1 MIKFLCYSVMCR
13 TNSSVSIIVE
23 SDDHDIALTAARI
36 HHHQLGN
43 TLTCVHLSDARVCI
57 LKSIQLKHKLGI
69 IHTATCKCELR
80 SYHFKKKNR
89 GKKFSFFSHNTS
101 NFKQVVQSRT
111 EPRDSFTSRRFILL
125 PCSKSFVVGFYSCI

>member
-1 MIKFLCYSVMCR
+1 MCR

-80 SYHFKKKNR
+80 SDHFKKKKIGEKNSLFFLIILQILNEL
-89 GKKFSFFSHNTS
+89 FSQEQNQGIVLH
-101 NFKQVVQSRT
+101 QG
-111 EPRDSFTSRRFILL
+111 DSFYCLAVNHLL
-125 PCSKSFVVGFYSCI
+125 

>member
-1 MIKFLCYSVMCR
+1 MGKPLAIDKVSLLFCNV

-80 SYHFKKKNR
+80 SYHFKKKIGEKNSLFFLIILQILNEL
-89 GKKFSFFSHNTS
+89 FSQEQNQGIVLH
-101 NFKQVVQSRT
+101 QG
-111 EPRDSFTSRRFILL
+111 DSFYCLAVNHLL
-125 PCSKSFVVGFYSCI
+125 

>member
-43 TLTCVHLSDARVCI
+43 TLTCVHLSDACVCI

-80 SYHFKKKNR
+80 SYQFKKKIREKNSLFFLIILQILNEL
-89 GKKFSFFSHNTS
+89 FSQEQNQGIVLH
-101 NFKQVVQSRT
+101 QG
-111 EPRDSFTSRRFILL
+111 DSFYCLAVNHLL
-125 PCSKSFVVGFYSCI
+125 

>member
-1 MIKFLCYSVMCR
+1 MCR

-69 IHTATCKCELR
+69 IHTATCKCELK
-80 SYHFKKKNR
+80 SYHFKKKKIGEKNSLFFLIILQISNEL
-89 GKKFSFFSHNTS
+89 FSQEQNQGIVLH
-101 NFKQVVQSRT
+101 QG
-111 EPRDSFTSRRFILL
+111 DSFYCLAVNHLL
-125 PCSKSFVVGFYSCI
+125 

>member
-1 MIKFLCYSVMCR
+1 MCL

-80 SYHFKKKNR
+80 SYHFKKKI
-89 GKKFSFFSHNTS
+89 GKKNSLFFLIILQILNELFSQEQNQGIVLH
-101 NFKQVVQSRT
+101 QG
-111 EPRDSFTSRRFILL
+111 DSFYCLAVNHLL
-125 PCSKSFVVGFYSCI
+125 

>member
-1 MIKFLCYSVMCR
+1 MCR

-57 LKSIQLKHKLGI
+57 LKSIELKHKLGI
-69 IHTATCKCELR
+69 IHSATCKCELR
-80 SYHFKKKNR
+80 SYHFKKKKIGEKNSLFFLIILQILNEL
-89 GKKFSFFSHNTS
+89 FSQEQNQGIVLH
-101 NFKQVVQSRT
+101 QG
-111 EPRDSFTSRRFILL
+111 DSFYCLAVNHLL
-125 PCSKSFVVGFYSCI
+125 

>member
-1 MIKFLCYSVMCR
+1 MCR

-80 SYHFKKKNR
+80 SYHLKKKIGEKNSLFFLIILQILNEL
-89 GKKFSFFSHNTS
+89 FSQEQNQGIVLH
-101 NFKQVVQSRT
+101 QG
-111 EPRDSFTSRRFILL
+111 DSFYCLAVNHLL
-125 PCSKSFVVGFYSCI
+125 

>member
-1 MIKFLCYSVMCR
+1 MCR

-69 IHTATCKCELR
+69 IHTATCKCELK
-80 SYHFKKKNR
+80 SYHFKKKKIGEKNSLFFLIILQILNEL
-89 GKKFSFFSHNTS
+89 FSQEQNQGIVLH
-101 NFKQVVQSRT
+101 QG
-111 EPRDSFTSRRFILL
+111 DSFYCLAVNHLL
-125 PCSKSFVVGFYSCI
+125 

>member
-1 MIKFLCYSVMCR
+1 MIKFLCYSVMCL

-80 SYHFKKKNR
+80 SYHFKKKIGEKN
-89 GKKFSFFSHNTS
+89 SLFFLIILQIL
-101 NFKQVVQSRT
+101 KRVVQSRT
-111 EPRDSFTSRRFILL
+111 EPRDIFTSRRFILL
-125 PCSKSFVVGFYSCI
+125 PCSKSFIVGFYSCI